1 MTPHECRDGSDSVDT
16 RQMGPSRLK
25 SSCSEIV
32 DQYLLSDQRPADFKR
47 AISCQ
52 IPRHRLNQCNEDVEH
67 AVSWD
72 ELTGR
77 K

>member
-1 MTPHECRDGSDSVDT
+1 MTPHEYRDGSDSVDT
-16 RQMGPSRLK
+16 RQMGPSRLN

-32 DQYLLSDQRPADFKR
+32 DQYLLSDR
-47 AISCQ
+47 CQ
-52 IPRHRLNQCNEDVEH
+52 IPRNRLNQCNEDVEH

>member
-25 SSCSEIV
+25 SSCSEIA
-32 DQYLLSDQRPADFKR
+32 DQYLLSDR
-47 AISCQ
+47 CQ
-52 IPRHRLNQCNEDVEH
+52 ISRHRLNQCNEDVEH

>member
-1 MTPHECRDGSDSVDT
+1 MTPHEYRDGSDSVDI
-16 RQMGPSRLK
+16 RQMGPSKLK
-25 SSCSEIV
+25 SSSSEIV
-32 DQYLLSDQRPADFKR
+32 DRYLLSDRCQ
-47 AISCQ
+47 ISC
-52 IPRHRLNQCNEDVEH
+52 HRLNQCNEDVEH

>member
-16 RQMGPSRLK
+16 RQMGPSRLN

-32 DQYLLSDQRPADFKR
+32 DQYLLSER
-47 AISCQ
+47 CQ
-52 IPRHRLNQCNEDVEH
+52 IPRHRFNQCNEDVEH